1 MCFLNKEEERNT
13 MISELLESQTNQGFL
28 MAMIGVL
35 LLFSPYVLSAISDLP
50 SELAQNI
57 VLLGMLISITGIFII
72 LSAQE

>member
-1 MCFLNKEEERNT
+1 